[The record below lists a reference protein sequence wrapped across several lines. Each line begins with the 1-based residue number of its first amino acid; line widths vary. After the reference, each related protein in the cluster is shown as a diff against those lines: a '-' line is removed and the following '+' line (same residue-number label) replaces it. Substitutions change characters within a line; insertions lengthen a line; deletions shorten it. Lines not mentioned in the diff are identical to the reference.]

1 MVIPRTVEGVRS
13 FTNERERER
22 EIKGTVGERLG
33 GATRG
38 RYGGGT
44 KDHRWRICTVDRI
57 SRAGHARN
65 LAERNHVLPRFG
77 ARLGED
83 AEWRDYD
90 GEVGYRWRRMFGG
103 EFIRFCQPDSPKFA
117 MFVLLYYWKILSIF
131 FVCLLYFFFFFWNPF
146 DTVSIRS
153 YFTGEIR

>member
-83 AEWRDYD
+83 AEWRDYG
-90 GEVGYRWRRMFGG
+90 GEVIVGG
-103 EFIRFCQPDSPKFA
+103 GCSEESSSGSANRILPNLQC
-117 MFVLLYYWKILSIF
+117 LCYYIIGK
-131 FVCLLYFFFFFWNPF
+131 Y
-146 DTVSIRS
+146 
-153 YFTGEIR
+153 